1 MSKYLYL
8 VLAIVTEVFGTTMMK
23 YSEGFTIFL
32 PSVGSIVGYLLSF
45 TFLGLTLRGMSLSVA
60 YSVWAGVG
68 TALTAFVGFI
78 IWDEPLGLLK
88 VSAILLIIVGV
99 VIANMSR
106 KGCNPDADMSISVET
121 K

>member
-1 MSKYLYL
+1 MAKYIYL
-8 VLAIVTEVFGTTMMK
+8 VLSIVTEVFGTTMMK
-23 YSEGFTIFL
+23 YSEGFTVLL
-32 PSVGSIVGYLLSF
+32 PSIGSVAGYLLSF

-68 TALTAFVGFI
+68 TALTAFVGFL

-99 VIANMSR
+99 VILNFSNQEEPVV
-106 KGCNPDADMSISVET
+106 KSS
-121 K
+121 